1 MKTIQKVYVDEIHYR
16 RVFDQARPPLD
27 RLVEMDVLSDAQIE
41 RLLSLRNQI
50 DILKLRESLENN
62 INKLW
67 QIKPRNDTIPVNI
80 FDTLR
85 KEEDKT

>member
-1 MKTIQKVYVDEIHYR
+1 
-16 RVFDQARPPLD
+16 
-27 RLVEMDVLSDAQIE
+27 
-41 RLLSLRNQI
+41 
-50 DILKLRESLENN
+50 LKLRESLENN